1 MRLLGD
7 RRSDREDGVDC
18 PAPKGTGAYPRWR
31 GERGYSKQTIVYNY
45 WFIPFL
51 KGETIIV

>member
-18 PAPKGTGAYPRWR
+18 PEPDSSGAYPRWR

-51 KGETIIV
+51 KGKQS